1 MQRQTISLQEPDQP
15 THSPPPSSPLT
26 SAIMCHF
33 TAPKHPL
40 CGHSAHGT
48 AFESSRLSSCPKS
61 KSKDKGKP
69 CSTKTWKPIDV
80 ARANCDRCILHGASQ
95 ARKQGLDPSVYCQR
109 MGVEYVE
116 LVEANPGV
124 FAKADG
130 SGLLLLLPDSK
141 TTLVPPALEDKGV
154 KYATAPAT
162 ARYAETTPVSS
173 PGCLR
178 R

>member
-1 MQRQTISLQEPDQP
+1 MQSQTISIQEPNQLAHLP
-15 THSPPPSSPLT
+15 TSLPT
-26 SAIMCHF
+26 SAMCHF

-48 AFESSRLSSCPKS
+48 AFESCRLSPCPQSKS
-61 KSKDKGKP
+61 KSKP
-69 CSTKTWKPIDV
+69 CLTKTWKPINV

-109 MGVEYVE
+109 MGVEYAE

-124 FAKADG
+124 CAKADG
-130 SGLLLLLPDSK
+130 AGFLLLPD
-141 TTLVPPALEDKGV
+141 DKGKTPLV
-154 KYATAPAT
+154 APAQEEKGIKFATAT
-162 ARYAETTPVSS
+162 ARCAGTTPVSS